1 MASNKLKRRQFQ
13 DLFDVVACVTTT
25 LDVASFA
32 DGAGATSSVTVT
44 GAQLGDFVFATPVI
58 DAIDL
63 LWNAYVQ
70 AADTVEIKVQNEA
83 GGARNLASTTW
94 RILIL
99 RPAANAMQ
107 AAS

>member
-1 MASNKLKRRQFQ
+1 MSNFNRRQFT

-32 DGAGATSSVTVT
+32 DGAGATSVVTVT
-44 GAQLGDFVFATPVI
+44 GAQLGDFVFATPII

-63 LWNAYVQ
+63 LWSAYVQ

-83 GGARNLASTTW
+83 AGARNLASTTW

-99 RPAANAMQ
+99 RPSANAME
-107 AAS
+107 AAA

>member
-1 MASNKLKRRQFQ
+1 MSTFNRRQFT

-25 LDVASFA
+25 IDVASFA
-32 DGAGATSSVTVT
+32 DAAGATSVVTVT
-44 GAQLGDFVFATPVI
+44 GAALGDFVFATPII

-63 LWNAYVQ
+63 LWSAYVQ

-99 RPAANAMQ
+99 RPSANAMQ

>member
-1 MASNKLKRRQFQ
+1 MSNFNRRQFH

-32 DGAGATSSVTVT
+32 DGAGATSVVTVT

-63 LWNAYVQ
+63 LWSAYVQ
-70 AADTVEIKVQNEA
+70 AANTVEIKVQNEA
-83 GGARNLASTTW
+83 AGARNLASTTW

-99 RPAANAMQ
+99 RPSENAME
-107 AAS
+107 AAA

>member
-1 MASNKLKRRQFQ
+1 MSQFDRRQFH

-25 LDVASFA
+25 IDVASFA
-32 DGAGATSSVTVT
+32 DAAGATSVVTVT
-44 GAQLGDFVFATPVI
+44 GAALGDFVFATPVI

-63 LWNAYVQ
+63 LWSAYVQ
-70 AADTVEIKVQNEA
+70 AANTVEIKVQNEA

-99 RPAANAMQ
+99 RPSANAMV

>member
-1 MASNKLKRRQFQ
+1 MSNFNRRQFH

-44 GAQLGDFVFATPVI
+44 GSKLGDFVFATPII

-63 LWNAYVQ
+63 LWSAYVQ
-70 AADTVEIKVQNEA
+70 ADGTVEIKVQNEA
-83 GGARNLASTTW
+83 GAARNLASTTW
-94 RILIL
+94 RILVL
-99 RPAANAMQ
+99 RPSANAME

>member
-1 MASNKLKRRQFQ
+1 MSQFNRRQFH

-25 LDVASFA
+25 IDVASFA

-44 GAQLGDFVFATPVI
+44 GAALGDFVFATPII

-63 LWNAYVQ
+63 LWSSYVQ
-70 AADTVEIKVQNEA
+70 AADTVEIKVQNES

-99 RPAANAMQ
+99 RPSANAMV
-107 AAS
+107 AAA